1 MFLVPDGERKKF
13 DSTIK
18 LTMEDCALIM
28 DNCFSNLFVTD
39 SAGKI
44 IFANRFSEK
53 VLGCPAEALI
63 QMDIYQLLAKGYVS
77 HSFTDDAIRTKK
89 QVTGSYFTKEGKEI
103 ATVCTPVLNYDGSL
117 RMVVTYSREMGDLGA
132 FMEEITRQQRQINE
146 YKGAINYLHSANERS
161 EEVIARDPQMQY
173 ITDLLRKLSK
183 TDSAIM
189 LYGESGV
196 GKEVAAN
203 FIRQNS
209 LRKKEL
215 FFPINCAAMPAD
227 LVESELFG
235 YERGAFTGANR
246 EGKRGLFDL
255 ANGGTVFLDEVGELS
270 LSAQSKLLRVL
281 ENGEYRRVGGD
292 KICTTDVRIIGATN
306 RNLKQM
312 VAEKTF
318 RGDLYYRLN
327 VFPITIPPLRQRPQ
341 DMEALA
347 EQFLAKYNRKHGQT
361 RVISESLL
369 AAMHQYAWPGNIREL
384 RNVVERYVITGE
396 NTFLPVGL
404 HDVPLPGPAEL
415 PSGTFQ
421 HDKSLR
427 EFLAEAEL
435 DYIRAVLDDYG
446 GVVAK
451 AAKKL
456 GIHRSVLYKKIKQ
469 G

>member
-1 MFLVPDGERKKF
+1 MSPMPDEDRMKF
-13 DSTIK
+13 NSTIK
-18 LTMEDCALIM
+18 LNLEDCALIM

-44 IFANRFSEK
+44 IFANRFSEE
-53 VLGCPAEALI
+53 VLGCSAEALLR
-63 QMDIYQLLAKGYVS
+63 MNIYQLLAEGYVS
-77 HSFTDDAIRTKK
+77 HSFTDDAIQARK

-103 ATVCTPVLNYDGSL
+103 ATVCTPVFNYDGSL

-132 FMEEITRQQRQINE
+132 FMEEITRQQRQISE
-146 YKGAINYLHSANERS
+146 YKGAINYLHSANDRS
-161 EEVIARDPQMQY
+161 GEFIARDPQMRY
-173 ITDLLRKLSK
+173 IIDLLKKLSITDS
-183 TDSAIM
+183 TIM

-246 EGKRGLFDL
+246 EGKKGLFDL
-255 ANGGTVFLDEVGELS
+255 ANEGTVFLDEIGELS

-281 ENGEYRRVGGD
+281 ENGEYRRVGGN
-292 KICTTDVRIIGATN
+292 KTCTTDVRIIGATN

-318 RGDLYYRLN
+318 RDDLFYRLN
-327 VFPITIPPLRQRPQ
+327 VFPITIPPLRQRLQ

-361 RVISESLL
+361 RVISEPLM

-396 NTFLPVGL
+396 STFLPAGR
-404 HDVPLPGPAEL
+404 HDVPLSNPVEL
-415 PSGTFQ
+415 PSATALL
-421 HDKSLR
+421 DKSLR
-427 EFLAEAEL
+427 EFIAAAEL
-435 DYIRAVLDDYG
+435 DYIRAVLDECG

-451 AAKKL
+451 AAQKL
-456 GIHRSVLYKKIKQ
+456 GIHRSVVYKKIKQ